1 MEKGKARYPVSQKV
15 QLFLYNRKVTE
26 LFLTVLTVFVLLIG
40 NEFWWRKKRIH
51 SELSRKFIHIT
62 VGSFVAFWPFFLDW
76 DQIKILS
83 IAFVVVVLIS
93 KQLNVFQAI
102 HSVNRPTR
110 GEIFF
115 ALAVGAIALITE
127 DKWIYM
133 AAVLQM
139 SLADGLAAII
149 GTRYGKSRRYTVFGH
164 VKSIYGTTTFF
175 VTSILIL
182 LGYAYFAGAPLEI
195 LALIGL
201 AAAASVI
208 ENVGVEGIDNLLVP
222 VLVAYVLTVLV

>member
-1 MEKGKARYPVSQKV
+1 VIPLIITVV
-15 QLFLYNRKVTE
+15 VIFL
-26 LFLTVLTVFVLLIG
+26 LLLG
-40 NEFWWRKKRIH
+40 NEFWWRKKTVH
-51 SELSRKFIHIT
+51 SELSRKFIHIS

-76 DQIKILS
+76 NQIKILS
-83 IAFVVVVLIS
+83 IAFVVVVVIS
-93 KQLNVFQAI
+93 KQLNLFQAI

-115 ALAVGAIALITE
+115 ALAVGAVALISE

-139 SLADGLAAII
+139 SLADGLAAVI
-149 GTRYGKSRRYTVFGH
+149 GTRYGKSSRYTVFGH
-164 VKSIYGTTTFF
+164 VKSIYGTATFF
-175 VTSILIL
+175 VTSLAIL
-182 LGYAYFAGAPLEI
+182 LGYAYFAGEPVQI

-201 AAAASVI
+201 AAAASLI

-222 VLVAYVLTVLV
+222 VLVAYGLTLLA